1 MPLATFWVFLCI
13 VLGIALAQIL
23 PVAKRMHAKFTEL
36 TQQLRR
42 RLHGRMREFGAWL
55 QCGRGMLAEF
65 GGTGDGAVIYC

>member
-23 PVAKRMHAKFTEL
+23 LVVKRMHAKFAEI

-42 RLHGRMREFGAWL
+42 RFHGPMSEVGAWL
-55 QCGRGMLAEF
+55 Q
-65 GGTGDGAVIYC
+65 